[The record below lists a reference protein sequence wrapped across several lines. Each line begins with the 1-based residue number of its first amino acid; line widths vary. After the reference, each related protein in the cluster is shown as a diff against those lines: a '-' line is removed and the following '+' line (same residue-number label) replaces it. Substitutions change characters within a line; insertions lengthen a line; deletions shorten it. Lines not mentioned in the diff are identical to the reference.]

1 MPTTKVRPAQ
11 GAEEEGSQCGYGK
24 NKAWACSLPR
34 EPQRD
39 AICGNHTDPG
49 HRAPILHSSD
59 WQRVQAHP
67 ISSYGAAGQQWV
79 GVWPDYGCH
88 SSFCCKAGGAA
99 ATRTVLRDPSCPR
112 SEPSCSTGNVSGCPE
127 RTDSCTY
134 TSSQVLSQVAHPA
147 VRLQVPQ
154 AVTARGRKAL
164 ANPTKPGSFFRMK
177 TPLCS
182 AVFSVHLPLTSQRDA
197 QQRANSGCLSAA
209 GVGTAAFRTQQLMQT
224 GFQAFCTF
232 FLQPAPV
239 PTRNR
244 AEQTQ
249 HTKDI
254 SKGDITFTQQPV
266 QPARP
271 TPSGRQAA
279 PSERT
284 TPGDPP
290 PASLQS
296 EGPGGSTEI
305 SLEQCCTYSLRCLL
319 VAYICLAACP
329 PPGRGDRTWKRLLS
343 SCKAKLVFSGQ
354 LALPLEYRE
363 LPGAAGQAP
372 RKG

>member
-24 NKAWACSLPR
+24 NKAWACSLPW

-49 HRAPILHSSD
+49 HWAPILHSSD
-59 WQRVQAHP
+59 WQRVQAHL

-99 ATRTVLRDPSCPR
+99 ATRTFLRDPSCPR

-134 TSSQVLSQVAHPA
+134 TSSQVLSQVARPA

-154 AVTARGRKAL
+154 AATARGRKAL

-177 TPLCS
+177 TPPCS

-197 QQRANSGCLSAA
+197 QQRVNSGCLSAA
-209 GVGTAAFRTQQLMQT
+209 GVGTAAFRTQQPMQT

-232 FLQPAPV
+232 FLPPAPV
-239 PTRNR
+239 STRNR

-266 QPARP
+266 PASKTHSLGPPGCTFRENNTWRSSPSITSIRGAGRQHRALLGAVLHIQPALSLSGLHLSCSLPAPWQRGQNLEK
-271 TPSGRQAA
+271 TPQ
-279 PSERT
+279 
-284 TPGDPP
+284 
-290 PASLQS
+290 
-296 EGPGGSTEI
+296 
-305 SLEQCCTYSLRCLL
+305 
-319 VAYICLAACP
+319 
-329 PPGRGDRTWKRLLS
+329 
-343 SCKAKLVFSGQ
+343 
-354 LALPLEYRE
+354 
-363 LPGAAGQAP
+363 
-372 RKG
+372 